1 MTRWK
6 RVGLSFASAIAAE
19 LLVCLAVFWW
29 NNHSAQWLG
38 FLGFMSFTS
47 VLVVPGWLLALP
59 FLIFLKRTDAWHL
72 GLMAL
77 IGVLIGPFIVL
88 GLDVWS
94 WLSSPTSLFTIFVP
108 WLYMATA
115 ISAVATAFY
124 LTSLKLFSRPTQTLS
139 S

>member
-6 RVGLSFASAIAAE
+6 RAGLSFASAIAAE

-29 NNHSAQWLG
+29 NNHSARWLG
-38 FLGFMSFTS
+38 FLGFVSFTS

-59 FLIFLKRTDAWHL
+59 FLIFLKRTDRWHL
-72 GLMAL
+72 GLLAL
-77 IGVLIGPFIVL
+77 IGVLVGPSIVL

-94 WLSSPTSLFTIFVP
+94 WLSSPTSLFTIFAP

-115 ISAVATAFY
+115 ISAIATTLY
-124 LTSLKLFSRPTQTLS
+124 LTALKLFCRPTQTLS